1 MFTPKIWT
9 YSLPAALLLMAPF
22 DLLASLGMDVYLP
35 VVPLMPAILETTPVA
50 VQLTLSLY
58 IVVLG
63 FGQLLFGPLSDR
75 MGRRPVLLGGVTLF
89 TAASIALAYTGWAP
103 AFIGL
108 RVVQAAGGAAML
120 VATFATVRDVY
131 AERPESAVIYGLFGS
146 MLAFVPAVGPVL
158 GALIDQVAGWR
169 GIFMVLAA
177 LGALTGMQALLRWP
191 ETRPIGEKA
200 QRLHLGAILGNAP
213 FWIYTIG
220 FSAAMGAFF
229 VYFSTAP
236 RLLMERLGLSPTVF
250 SLLFATAALV
260 MIATSRFAGRFVKR
274 WGLRGCLVRGMGLL
288 FGGGVLLALG
298 QLLFFPSVLAFILPM
313 GVISMGIAVTCAVT
327 ANGALRPF
335 GGAAGTAV
343 AVYYCLESIIVASAG
358 TLVVLCLPGDTA
370 WPLAAFCIAFALL
383 TIGLSRHLP
392 DE

>member
-1 MFTPKIWT
+1 MFTPKNWT

-35 VVPLMPAILETTPVA
+35 VVPLMPAILATTPA
-50 VQLTLSLY
+50 TVQLTLSLY
-58 IVVLG
+58 IVMLG

-75 MGRRPVLLGGVTLF
+75 VGRRPVLLAGVMLF
-89 TAASIALAYTGWAP
+89 TAASVALAYTGWAP
-103 AFIGL
+103 AFVGL
-108 RVVQAAGGAAML
+108 RIVQAAGGAAML

-131 AERPESAVIYGLFGS
+131 ADRPESAVIYGLFGS

-158 GALIDQVAGWR
+158 GALIDHVAGWR
-169 GIFMVLAA
+169 GIFMVLAV
-177 LGALTGMQALLRWP
+177 LGAMAGMQALLRWP
-191 ETRPIGEKA
+191 ETRPVGEKA
-200 QRLHLGAILGNAP
+200 QRLRVGAILGNAA

-236 RLLMERLGLSPTVF
+236 RLLIERLGLSPTVF

-260 MIATSRFAGRFVKR
+260 MIATSRFAGRFVER
-274 WGLRGCLVRGMGLL
+274 WGFRGCLVRGMGLL

-298 QLLFFPSVLAFILPM
+298 QLFLFPSVLAFILP
-313 GVISMGIAVTCAVT
+313 VWVVSAGIAVTCAVT

-335 GGAAGTAV
+335 GEAAGTAV
-343 AVYYCLESIIVASAG
+343 AVYYCIESIVVAAAG
-358 TLVVLCLPGDTA
+358 TLAVLLLPGDTA
-370 WPLAAFCIAFALL
+370 WPLAAFCVVLALL
-383 TIGLSRHLP
+383 TIGLSRYLP